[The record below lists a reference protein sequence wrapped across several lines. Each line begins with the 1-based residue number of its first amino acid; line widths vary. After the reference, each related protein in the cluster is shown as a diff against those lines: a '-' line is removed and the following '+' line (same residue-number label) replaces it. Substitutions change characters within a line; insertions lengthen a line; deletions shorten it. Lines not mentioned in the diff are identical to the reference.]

1 MTLSG
6 IHGFPPKTAGM
17 TAIAFGLIISGC
29 IGPQVAVNQHAD
41 FSRIHRV
48 AVATFGGSGGD
59 VAADVFTQDLLEHGA
74 DVVER
79 QRLDAVLQEQNL
91 ANQNILDPAT
101 IKKVGKILGV
111 DAIFVGTVAS
121 NVPSQSYLVTSSRH
135 GINMN
140 SVTPV
145 GGGDL
150 YPEGSPI
157 GAPDSQVLT
166 SAAQASLISRMVDV
180 ETGSIM
186 WSGRMSYEG
195 LDSQSTMAGITSS
208 FAKSLVPL
216 WPALHN

>member
-1 MTLSG
+1 M
-6 IHGFPPKTAGM
+6 KKV
-17 TAIAFGLIISGC
+17 GLLTVALLLGGC
-29 IGPQVAVNQHAD
+29 IAPQIAVNSHAD

-48 AVATFGGSGGD
+48 AVATFGGAGGD

-79 QRLDAVLQEQNL
+79 QRLDAVLQEQNM
-91 ANQNILDPAT
+91 AKENILDPAT
-101 IKKVGKILGV
+101 IKKIGKILGV

-121 NVPSQSYLVTSSRH
+121 NVPSQSYLVTTSRH
-135 GINMN
+135 GITMN
-140 SVTPV
+140 GATPV
-145 GGGDL
+145 GSGSL

-157 GAPDSQVLT
+157 GLPDSQVLT

-180 ETGSIM
+180 ETGSIL

-216 WPALHN
+216 WPALHS

>member
-1 MTLSG
+1 LVATFLS
-6 IHGFPPKTAGM
+6 
-17 TAIAFGLIISGC
+17 SC
-29 IGPQVAVNQHAD
+29 ITPQIAVNSHAD

-48 AVATFGGSGGD
+48 AVATFGGAGGD

-79 QRLDAVLQEQNL
+79 QRLDAVLAEQNM
-91 ANQNILDPAT
+91 AGQNILDPAT
-101 IKKVGKILGV
+101 VKKIGKILGV

-140 SVTPV
+140 GATPV
-145 GGGDL
+145 GTGDL
-150 YPEGSPI
+150 FPEGPAI
-157 GAPDSQVLT
+157 GVPDSQILT